1 MSANGSGCLR
11 CAGRTFSEA
20 ELQIVAEVVANGGS
34 LSRAQLMGRVCQR
47 LRWRRPSG
55 ALKVRECRDL
65 LEAMEHDGRLRL
77 PPKRKGGRPPGSR
90 TRVPRTPAGEP
101 GQPLLGT
108 VGQFGTVSLQPVTTG
123 GEHGWWRELIGRYHY
138 LGYRV
143 PFGAQM
149 RYLAFV
155 SHPAPT
161 VVAALQLSS
170 PAWRLA
176 VRDRWIGWDEPTR
189 VRNLQRVVNN
199 SRFLVLPWVRVK
211 NLASR
216 LLSLLAGRLA
226 VDWHARFATEPL
238 LLETLVDRRRFA
250 GTCYRAAGSSW
261 ATPPGAGAWTAP
273 MPAMGSPRSGC
284 WCILWWPTRSAGSQG
299 SERWVL
305 RSLGRPRLLLT
316 RSPTR
321 GRRSTG
327 CCGWRAVRRRNG

>member
-1 MSANGSGCLR
+1 MNATSSSLR
-11 CAGRTFSEA
+11 CAGRTFSEG
-20 ELQIVAEVVANGGS
+20 ELQVVAEVVANGGS
-34 LSRAQLMGRVCQR
+34 LSRAQLMARVCER
-47 LRWRRPSG
+47 LHWRRPSG

-65 LEAMEHDGRLRL
+65 LLTMERGGWVRL
-77 PPKRKGGRPPGSR
+77 PPKRNGGRPLGSR
-90 TRVPRTPAGEP
+90 TRVPRTAAGEP

-108 VGQFGTVSLQPVTTG
+108 VGQFGTVSLQPVTSG
-123 GEHGWWRELIGRYHY
+123 AEHGWWRELVGRYHY

-143 PFGAQM
+143 PFGAQL

-155 SHPAPT
+155 SEPTPT

-226 VDWHARFATEPL
+226 VDWHARFAREPL
-238 LLETLVDRRRFA
+238 LLETLVDQSRFA
-250 GTCYRAAGSSW
+250 GTCYRAANWIELGD
-261 ATPPGAGAWTAP
+261 TAGCGRMDRAHARH
-273 MPAMGSPRSGC
+273 GQSPKR
-284 WCILWWPTRSAGSQG
+284 
-299 SERWVL
+299 VL
-305 RSLGRPRLLLT
+305 VYPLVADA
-316 RSPTR
+316 
-321 GRRSTG
+321 
-327 CCGWRAVRRRNG
+327 AVRLADTEV

>member
-155 SHPAPT
+155 SQPTPA
-161 VVAALQLSS
+161 VVAALQVSS

-199 SRFLVLPWVRVK
+199 SRFLVLPWVRVN

-216 LLSLLAGRLA
+216 LLALLAKRLA
-226 VDWHARFATEPL
+226 ADWHARFAIEPL
-238 LLETLVDRRRFA
+238 LIETLVDRRRFA
-250 GTCYRAAGSSW
+250 GTCYRAANWIELGD
-261 ATPPGAGAWTAP
+261 T
-273 MPAMGSPRSGC
+273 SG
-284 WCILWWPTRSAGSQG
+284 
-299 SERWVL
+299 
-305 RSLGRPRLLLT
+305 
-316 RSPTR
+316 R
-321 GRRSTG
+321 GRMD
-327 CCGWRAVRRRNG
+327 RAHARHGQAPKRVLVYPLVANAQRRLVEAL

>member
-77 PPKRKGGRPPGSR
+77 PPKRNVGRPLGSR
-90 TRVPRTPAGEP
+90 TQVPRTAAGEP

-176 VRDRWIGWDEPTR
+176 VRERWIGWDEPTR
-189 VRNLQRVVNN
+189 ARNLQRVVNN

-226 VDWHARFATEPL
+226 VDWARPL
-238 LLETLVDRRRFA
+238 
-250 GTCYRAAGSSW
+250 CYRAAAAGDAGGSPPLCRHLLPGSELDRVGRHRRSRAHGPRPCPPW
-261 ATPPGAGAWTAP
+261 AVPEAGAGV
-273 MPAMGSPRSGC
+273 SSG
-284 WCILWWPTRSAGSQG
+284 
-299 SERWVL
+299 
-305 RSLGRPRLLLT
+305 
-316 RSPTR
+316 
-321 GRRSTG
+321 GRRAAPARRGLSDG
-327 CCGWRAVRRRNG
+327 CCARLAGRDCC

>member
-1 MSANGSGCLR
+1 MNATSSSLR
-11 CAGRTFSEA
+11 CAGRTFSEG
-20 ELQIVAEVVANGGS
+20 ELQVVAEVVANGGS
-34 LSRAQLMGRVCQR
+34 LSRAQLMARVCER
-47 LRWRRPSG
+47 LHWRRPSG

-65 LEAMEHDGRLRL
+65 LLTMERGGWVRL
-77 PPKRKGGRPPGSR
+77 PPKRNGGRPLGSR
-90 TRVPRTPAGEP
+90 TRVPRTAAGEP

-108 VGQFGTVSLQPVTTG
+108 VGQFGTVSLQPVTSG
-123 GEHGWWRELIGRYHY
+123 AEHGWWRELVGRYHY

-143 PFGAQM
+143 PFGAQL

-155 SHPAPT
+155 SEPTPT

-226 VDWHARFATEPL
+226 VDWCARFAREPL
-238 LLETLVDRRRFA
+238 LLETLVDQSRFA
-250 GTCYRAAGSSW
+250 GTCG
-261 ATPPGAGAWTAP
+261 G
-273 MPAMGSPRSGC
+273 
-284 WCILWWPTRSAGSQG
+284 
-299 SERWVL
+299 
-305 RSLGRPRLLLT
+305 RLLGGAP
-316 RSPTR
+316 RAHAPADAR
-321 GRRSTG
+321 RAGQGRAS
-327 CCGWRAVRRRNG
+327 